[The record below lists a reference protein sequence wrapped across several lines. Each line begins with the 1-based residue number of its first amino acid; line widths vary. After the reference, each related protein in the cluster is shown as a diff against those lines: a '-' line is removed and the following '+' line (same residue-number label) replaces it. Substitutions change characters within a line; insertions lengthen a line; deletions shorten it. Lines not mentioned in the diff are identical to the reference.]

1 MTNSKNSSV
10 LSKFIQLVIAAFIAK
25 GLEFVREM
33 VLAYFYGASAISDVY
48 VVVQNIPSVI
58 FTLFGVAVT
67 TRIISL
73 YTEVQVKKGKQEA
86 DKFANNVFN
95 TF

>member
-1 MTNSKNSSV
+1 M

-33 VLAYFYGASAISDVY
+33 VLAYFYGASAVSDVY
-48 VVVQNIPSVI
+48 VAVQNIPSVI
-58 FTLFGVAVT
+58 FALFGVAVT
-67 TRIISL
+67 TGFIPL

-95 TF
+95 IF